1 MRDQHEGKKPRIPV
15 AGQHVWYWFKKMDV
29 TREGTGYGINPLQP
43 TQIEAWTRQR
53 GIKLTPWQLDAIEA
67 LDMLRLQLFFEKS
80 EQDEGAVGKP
90 VVSKQPLTPKSM
102 AYLFPGDRIAFSR
115 AGKRL

>member
-1 MRDQHEGKKPRIPV
+1 MRDQHQGKKPRIPI
-15 AGQHVWYWFKKMDV
+15 AGQHVWHWFKKMDV

-67 LDMLRLQLFFEKS
+67 LDVLRLQLFFEKS
-80 EQDEGAVGKP
+80 SGDKDTE
-90 VVSKQPLTPKSM
+90 VVISDRPLSPALFDAIFPK
-102 AYLFPGDRIAFSR
+102 
-115 AGKRL
+115 